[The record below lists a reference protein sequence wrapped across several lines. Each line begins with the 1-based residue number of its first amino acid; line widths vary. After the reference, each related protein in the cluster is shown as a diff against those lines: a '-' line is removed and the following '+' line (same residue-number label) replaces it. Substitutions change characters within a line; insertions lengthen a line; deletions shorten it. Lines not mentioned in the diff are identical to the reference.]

1 MKKRDASRLTA
12 FIHRN
17 LMGVEE
23 REREREREE
32 EEEEEEAGQEAEK
45 RNMMISDNVE
55 RLVLNIYKCIA
66 KKKERKTQEI
76 SEKVIEMK

>member
-1 MKKRDASRLTA
+1 MKR
-12 FIHRN
+12 
-17 LMGVEE
+17 E
-23 REREREREE
+23 REREREEEE